1 MVWGSDRGKGG
12 RQNEMKRQER
22 DMYGERR
29 KKVRTKM
36 VGSREGRGRRE
47 ESIVKN
53 EKKRGGRVNTSITR
67 ALVVFNQV

>member
-22 DMYGERR
+22 D
-29 KKVRTKM
+29 M